1 MSAREES
8 SLGTAA
14 RVGASA
20 DAAAPVSAP
29 VVVVGAG
36 LAGMVTA
43 LRLAPT
49 PVLLVSPLE
58 PGRGGS
64 TELAQGGLAA
74 AMGTG
79 DTPAAH
85 AVDTHAAGG
94 GLCDAATVTRVT
106 DAGPDVVAEL
116 TALGVTWDRT
126 ASGPPH
132 AGAMCGALSL
142 GREGGHGRHRIV
154 HAGDRTG
161 AAIAATLADAVS
173 SAPHI
178 THLASV
184 VTEVVTGGSDSADP
198 AGRSGS
204 GSAGL
209 LSDDPGRVTGVVV
222 RTAGGTHRIAT
233 DRVVLATG
241 GYAGLYALTTNPS
254 TTRGAGLALAAR
266 AGARL
271 ADLEFVQFH
280 PTALDLAATPA
291 GATPAAATGR
301 TLPALGSAETA
312 ASLGRL
318 PLLTEAAASLGRLP
332 LLTEALRGAGAV
344 LLSDG
349 HRFVD
354 EVAPRDVVAAAV
366 HAERRAG
373 RRVELD
379 CRAVPD
385 LDRFTALSATAAAAG
400 LDPRRDPLPV
410 CPAAHY
416 SMGGVLT
423 DARARTDVPGLW
435 AVGEVACTGLHGA
448 NRLASNSLLEAVT
461 TGRAAAEDLAAWS
474 GGGPRSAD
482 AADASHAAD
491 AADDRCRPPADP
503 LAAWHDGWRSPVAPH
518 RTIRADA
525 VDLALA
531 GTPRDAAPPASA
543 VTGDPASRR
552 HVLGPDTVVSELLSV
567 HAGVVRTRD
576 GVQHAL
582 TALADRPGDDAL
594 VARLLLRSA
603 LRRAESVG
611 GHRWGAP
618 DPAAPGAAAPGA
630 VALESAAAEACVAP
644 GATLTASGVGR

>member
-85 AVDTHAAGG
+85 AADTRAAGG

-132 AGAMCGALSL
+132 AGAMWGALSL
-142 GREGGHGRHRIV
+142 GREGGHGRDRIV

-161 AAIAATLADAVS
+161 AAIAAALADAVS

-198 AGRSGS
+198 AERSGS

-222 RTAGGTHRIAT
+222 RTAEGTHRIAT

-241 GYAGLYALTTNPS
+241 GYAGLYAQTTNPS

-291 GATPAAATGR
+291 GATGR
-301 TLPALGSAETA
+301 TPPALGGA
-312 ASLGRL
+312 
-318 PLLTEAAASLGRLP
+318 EAAASPGRLP

-349 HRFVD
+349 QRFVD

-385 LDRFTALSATAAAAG
+385 LEHFTALAATAAAAG

-503 LAAWHDGWRSPVAPH
+503 LAAWRDGWRSPVAPH

-543 VTGDPASRR
+543 VTDNPASRR
-552 HVLGPDTVVSELLSV
+552 HVPGPDTVVSELLSV

-611 GHRWGAP
+611 GHRWAAPDPAAP
-618 DPAAPGAAAPGA
+618 DPAAPGAAA
-630 VALESAAAEACVAP
+630 LEPAAAEACVAP

>member
-85 AVDTHAAGG
+85 AADTRAAGG

-132 AGAMCGALSL
+132 AGATGGALSL

-204 GSAGL
+204 GSAVL
-209 LSDDPGRVTGVVV
+209 LSGDPGRVTGVVV
-222 RTAGGTHRIAT
+222 RRAEGTHRIAT

-241 GYAGLYALTTNPS
+241 GYAGLYAQTTNPS

-291 GATPAAATGR
+291 GATPAA
-301 TLPALGSAETA
+301 LGSAETA

-318 PLLTEAAASLGRLP
+318 PLLTETAASLGRLP

-349 HRFVD
+349 QRFVD

-385 LDRFTALSATAAAAG
+385 LDGFTALSATAAAAG

-482 AADASHAAD
+482 AADAADASHAAD

-531 GTPRDAAPPASA
+531 GAPRDTAPPASA
-543 VTGDPASRR
+543 VTGNPASRR

-618 DPAAPGAAAPGA
+618 DPAAPGAAATGA
-630 VALESAAAEACVAP
+630 AALEPAAEACVAP

>member
-20 DAAAPVSAP
+20 DGAAPVSAP

-85 AVDTHAAGG
+85 AADTRAAGG

-161 AAIAATLADAVS
+161 AAIAAALADAVS

-222 RTAGGTHRIAT
+222 RTAEDTHRIAT

-241 GYAGLYALTTNPS
+241 GYAGLYAQTTNPS
-254 TTRGAGLALAAR
+254 TNRGAGLALAAR

-291 GATPAAATGR
+291 GATGGTP
-301 TLPALGSAETA
+301 PALG
-312 ASLGRL
+312 GV
-318 PLLTEAAASLGRLP
+318 EAAASPGRLP

-349 HRFVD
+349 QRFVD

-385 LDRFTALSATAAAAG
+385 LEHFTALAATAAAAG

-482 AADASHAAD
+482 D

-503 LAAWHDGWRSPVAPH
+503 LAAWRDGWRSPVAPH

-525 VDLALA
+525 IDLALA

-552 HVLGPDTVVSELLSV
+552 HALGPDTVVSELLSV

-611 GHRWGAP
+611 GHRWAAP
-618 DPAAPGAAAPGA
+618 DPTAPGAAA
-630 VALESAAAEACVAP
+630 LEPAAAEACVAP

>member
-1 MSAREES
+1 MSAREEG

-85 AVDTHAAGG
+85 AADTHAAGG

-132 AGAMCGALSL
+132 AGAMWGALSL

-161 AAIAATLADAVS
+161 AAVAAALADAVS

-184 VTEVVTGGSDSADP
+184 VTEVVTGGSDRADP
-198 AGRSGS
+198 AGRAGS

-241 GYAGLYALTTNPS
+241 GYAGLYAQTTNPS

-280 PTALDLAATPA
+280 PTALNLAATPA
-291 GATPAAATGR
+291 GATGR
-301 TLPALGSAETA
+301 TPPSLGSAD
-312 ASLGRL
+312 
-318 PLLTEAAASLGRLP
+318 AAASPGRLP

-349 HRFVD
+349 QRFVD

-385 LDRFTALSATAAAAG
+385 LERFTALAATAAAAG

-491 AADDRCRPPADP
+491 AADGRCRPPADP

-531 GTPRDAAPPASA
+531 GTPRDAAAPASA
-543 VTGDPASRR
+543 VTGNPASRR

-611 GHRWGAP
+611 GHRWAAP
-618 DPAAPGAAAPGA
+618 DPAAPGAGSPRPAAPGTA
-630 VALESAAAEACVAP
+630 ALEPAAAEACVAP

>member
-1 MSAREES
+1 MSAREGS

-20 DAAAPVSAP
+20 DGAAPVSAP

-85 AVDTHAAGG
+85 AADTHAAGG

-132 AGAMCGALSL
+132 AGAMGGALSL
-142 GREGGHGRHRIV
+142 GCEGGHGRDRIV

-161 AAIAATLADAVS
+161 AAIAAALADAVS

-241 GYAGLYALTTNPS
+241 GYAGLYAQTTNPS

-291 GATPAAATGR
+291 GATGR
-301 TLPALGSAETA
+301 TQPALGGAEA
-312 ASLGRL
+312 GAS
-318 PLLTEAAASLGRLP
+318 PGRLP

-349 HRFVD
+349 QRFVD

-385 LDRFTALSATAAAAG
+385 LEHFTALAATAAAAG
-400 LDPRRDPLPV
+400 LDPRREPLPV

-491 AADDRCRPPADP
+491 AADDRCRPPANP

-525 VDLALA
+525 VGLALA

-543 VTGDPASRR
+543 VTGNPASRR

-603 LRRAESVG
+603 LRRAGSVG
-611 GHRWGAP
+611 GHRWAAP
-618 DPAAPGAAAPGA
+618 DPAAPGAGRPRPAAPETA
-630 VALESAAAEACVAP
+630 ALEPAAAEACVAP

>member
-85 AVDTHAAGG
+85 AADTHAAGA

-161 AAIAATLADAVS
+161 AAIAAALADAVS

-184 VTEVVTGGSDSADP
+184 VTEVVTGGSGSADP

-271 ADLEFVQFH
+271 ADLEFVQCH
-280 PTALDLAATPA
+280 PTALDLTATPA
-291 GATPAAATGR
+291 GATGR
-301 TLPALGSAETA
+301 TPPALGSAE
-312 ASLGRL
+312 
-318 PLLTEAAASLGRLP
+318 AAASPGRLP

-349 HRFVD
+349 QRFVD

-482 AADASHAAD
+482 AAADASNAAD

-543 VTGDPASRR
+543 VTGNPASRR

>member
-20 DAAAPVSAP
+20 DATAPVSAP

-85 AVDTHAAGG
+85 AADTRAAGG

-132 AGAMCGALSL
+132 AGAVWGALSL

-161 AAIAATLADAVS
+161 AAIAAALADAVS

-209 LSDDPGRVTGVVV
+209 LCDDPGRVTGVVV

-241 GYAGLYALTTNPS
+241 GYAGLYAQTTNPS
-254 TTRGAGLALAAR
+254 TNRGAGLALAAR

-291 GATPAAATGR
+291 GATGR
-301 TLPALGSAETA
+301 TPPALGSAEAA
-312 ASLGRL
+312 ASPGRL
-318 PLLTEAAASLGRLP
+318 PLLTEAAASPGRLP

-349 HRFVD
+349 QRYID

-385 LDRFTALSATAAAAG
+385 LEHFTALAATAAAAG

-503 LAAWHDGWRSPVAPH
+503 LAAWRDGWRSPVAPH

-525 VDLALA
+525 ADLALA

-582 TALADRPGDDAL
+582 AALADSPGDDAL

-603 LRRAESVG
+603 LRRAGSVG
-611 GHRWGAP
+611 GHRWAAP
-618 DPAAPGAAAPGA
+618 DPAAPGAG
-630 VALESAAAEACVAP
+630 ALEPAAAEACVAP

>member
-20 DAAAPVSAP
+20 DATAPVSAP

-74 AMGTG
+74 AVGTG

-85 AVDTHAAGG
+85 AADTRAAGG

-132 AGAMCGALSL
+132 AGAVWGALSL

-161 AAIAATLADAVS
+161 AAIAAALADAVS

-222 RTAGGTHRIAT
+222 RTAGGTHRITT

-241 GYAGLYALTTNPS
+241 GYAGLYAQTTNPS
-254 TTRGAGLALAAR
+254 TNRGAGLALAAR

-291 GATPAAATGR
+291 AATGR
-301 TLPALGSAETA
+301 TPPALGSAE
-312 ASLGRL
+312 
-318 PLLTEAAASLGRLP
+318 AAASPGRLA

-349 HRFVD
+349 QRFVD

-366 HAERRAG
+366 HTERRAG

-385 LDRFTALSATAAAAG
+385 LEHFTALAATAAAAG

-482 AADASHAAD
+482 AADASDTSNAAD
-491 AADDRCRPPADP
+491 AADDRCRPSADP

-531 GTPRDAAPPASA
+531 ATPRDAAPPASA

-611 GHRWGAP
+611 GHRWAAP
-618 DPAAPGAAAPGA
+618 DPAAPDPSPPGAAA
-630 VALESAAAEACVAP
+630 LEPAAAEAGVAP

>member
-85 AVDTHAAGG
+85 AADTHAAGG
-94 GLCDAATVTRVT
+94 GLCDVATVTRVT

-126 ASGPPH
+126 DSGPPH

-142 GREGGHGRHRIV
+142 GREGGHRRHRIV

-291 GATPAAATGR
+291 GATGR
-301 TLPALGSAETA
+301 TPPALGSV
-312 ASLGRL
+312 
-318 PLLTEAAASLGRLP
+318 EAAASPGRLP

-349 HRFVD
+349 QRFVD

-379 CRAVPD
+379 CRAVPN
-385 LDRFTALSATAAAAG
+385 LEHFTALAATAAAAG

-461 TGRAAAEDLAAWS
+461 TGHAAAEDLAAWS
-474 GGGPRSAD
+474 GGGPRSVDD

-503 LAAWHDGWRSPVAPH
+503 LAAWHDGWRSPVAPL

-543 VTGDPASRR
+543 VTGNPASRR

-576 GVQHAL
+576 DVQHAL

-611 GHRWGAP
+611 GHRWAAPDPAAPDPAAP
-618 DPAAPGAAAPGA
+618 DPAAPGAAA
-630 VALESAAAEACVAP
+630 LEPAAAEACVAP